1 MTRPRLASVGD
12 ALTRWVLLLGLLG
25 ALPLVILTPAF
36 EVADEPQHFQR
47 AYQISQLDLFGHPG
61 GRGAGAILPVSLS
74 ALVQDVVGTT
84 ALEADR
90 SIKPRP
96 LAEDL
101 KALARP
107 LEPDRVR
114 FTDFTGAAPY
124 SPLSYVPQAIGI
136 AFGRA
141 LGMGPLAL
149 LYIARLA
156 NALAAILLLAM
167 AVRIAPIAREAL
179 AFTGLLP
186 MALYQYAS
194 SSPDALTI
202 ASMLL
207 FVAVAL
213 RAVVSGWTTPTI
225 AAAGLLGAVLCS
237 HKPVYAPILMLA
249 LVPPIFRPGERV
261 RALVAN
267 GLVVAVALGITA
279 AWFALNHE
287 IPLTRR
293 PDVNVPAQLGLFADR
308 PWTLP
313 ILLWNDIHKSGI
325 YYLGQLVGV
334 IGWNKM
340 PLPRASYAIPVLAM
354 GLIVLLRRPSDP
366 LLPRIAGFWQ
376 VALAIAGAVLVE
388 IALYLTW
395 TPVGAP
401 LIDGVQGRYFLP
413 LMGTLLVG
421 ANIAL
426 RAPANAR
433 RARVLCVAVLALI
446 AAQIV
451 ILQSTVSTAYSR
463 FSTYSTR

>member
-1 MTRPRLASVGD
+1 MTRVRLASVGD
-12 ALTRWVLLLGLLG
+12 VLTRWVLLLGLLG
-25 ALPLVILTPAF
+25 ALPLVLLTPAF

-47 AYQISQLDLFGHPG
+47 AYQISQLDLFAHPSAQ
-61 GRGAGAILPVSLS
+61 GAGAVLPVSLS

-96 LAEDL
+96 LAKDM
-101 KALARP
+101 KALTRP

-149 LYIARLA
+149 LYSARLA

-167 AVRIAPIAREAL
+167 AVWIAPLAREAL

-202 ASMLL
+202 ACMLL

-213 RAVVSGWTTPTI
+213 RAVVGGWTSSTI
-225 AAAGLLGAVLCS
+225 AAAAILGAVLCS

-249 LVPPIFRPGERV
+249 LVPPIFRAGERV

-267 GLVVAVALGITA
+267 GLIVTVALGITA
-279 AWFALNHE
+279 AWFAMNHE
-287 IPLTRR
+287 LPLTRR
-293 PDVNVPAQLGLFADR
+293 PDVDVSAQLGLFADR
-308 PWTLP
+308 PWTLAL
-313 ILLWNDIHKSGI
+313 LLWTDFHQNGI

-340 PLPRASYAIPVLAM
+340 PLPRASYAVPVLAM
-354 GLIVLLRRPSDP
+354 GLIVLIRRPSDP
-366 LLPRIAGFWQ
+366 RLPRIAGFWQ
-376 VALAIAGAVLVE
+376 VALAIGGAVLVE
-388 IALYLTW
+388 VALYLTW

-401 LIDGVQGRYFLP
+401 LINGVQGRYFLP

-421 ANIAL
+421 GSIAL

-433 RARVLCVAVLALI
+433 RARVLCAAVLTLI
-446 AAQIV
+446 AVQIAV
-451 ILQSTVSTAYSR
+451 LHITVSTAYAR
-463 FSTYSTR
+463 FDTIHAQ